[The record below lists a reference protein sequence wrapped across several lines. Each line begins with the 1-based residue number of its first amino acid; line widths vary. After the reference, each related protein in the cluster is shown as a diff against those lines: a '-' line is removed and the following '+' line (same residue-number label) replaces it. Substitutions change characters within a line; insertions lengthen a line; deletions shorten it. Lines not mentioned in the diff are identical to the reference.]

1 MFHDMRFHNPAK
13 PTLHLLNQ
21 FLDVNSN
28 TQAQLVYPCRIT
40 QLYRLTVKRI
50 RFSQGPLLLDDR
62 PLWDV
67 LCATRMRH
75 PTLIPN
81 CLLRVFPALPLTV
94 HACTGSVEIYH
105 LFV

>member
-21 FLDVNSN
+21 FLDVNYN

-62 PLWDV
+62 PRYGTSS
-67 LCATRMRH
+67 AQ
-75 PTLIPN
+75 
-81 CLLRVFPALPLTV
+81 
-94 HACTGSVEIYH
+94 HACAIPP
-105 LFV
+105 